1 MDGDAGKVINEMLD
15 EAGRIEKEQG
25 VALALEFLEQCLGRV
40 CHQFGRDSLAAAAVL
55 NQLGFV
61 NRSNGRYSEA
71 AEYFSQAREVLAQA
85 VGAANPEY
93 ATAVM
98 NLAGVQRLLGDL
110 PASLQLFEEALA
122 VYEAAYGEESVMY
135 LTALNNIALT
145 YQDMGE
151 NGRALRYHLQV
162 CFGLEQLS
170 EQDVRLAIEYGT
182 SLCNTGVCFRL
193 EGEEHIGR
201 QLIER
206 ALEVYATRLPDDHFL
221 VRQARQ
227 MLEGDVAAAAAGA
240 AGAGVVG
247 GADATETAAA
257 AGHEGA

>member
-1 MDGDAGKVINEMLD
+1 MDGEASKVVDEMFG

-25 VALALEFLEQCLGRV
+25 VQLALDFLELCLERV
-40 CHQFGRDSLAAAAVL
+40 GQQFGDDSLAAAAVL

-61 NRSNGRYSEA
+61 NRSNGRYPEA
-71 AEYFSQAREVLAQA
+71 ADYFVRAREVLARA
-85 VGAANPEY
+85 VGTDSPEY

-122 VYEAAYGEESVMY
+122 VYKAAYGEESVMY

-145 YQDMGE
+145 YQDMGD
-151 NGRALRYHLQV
+151 NARALKCHLQV
-162 CFGLEQLS
+162 CFGLEELS
-170 EQDVRLAIEYGT
+170 QQDDGLAVEYGT
-182 SLCNTGVCFRL
+182 TLCNTGVCFRL
-193 EGEEHIGR
+193 EGEEQLGR

-206 ALEVYATRLPDDHFL
+206 ALEVYATVLPDSHFL

-227 MLEGDVAAAAAGA
+227 MLEGDVAAAA
-240 AGAGVVG
+240 
-247 GADATETAAA
+247 
-257 AGHEGA
+257 GHEGA